1 MDDFEL
7 TALDTLQ
14 HGLTRDAEKA
24 HCLVHGEGAL
34 RPLIDKASAQSLG
47 QANAPRSCRGQL
59 LTADEAVIEPAMD
72 GRGGDSEYRCRLF
85 DRQQLALRD
94 DRGRLEARDVPL
106 PSQTAH
112 MVGGKAVT
120 VSGLTILT
128 VENTGDD
135 GVWVM
140 RGQTAN
146 ERDCVL
152 VGAHDPGFWRGRSTS
167 ISARLPPRHRRV
179 RRARCSALNTATIT
193 SSSSVRSSSLRS
205 RAVVVDASHTLCK
218 SAPSASRRRRSS
230 ALSARGR

>member
-34 RPLIDKASAQSLG
+34 RLLIDKASAQILG
-47 QANAPRSCRGQL
+47 QANAPRRCWGQL
-59 LTADEAVIEPAMD
+59 LTADEAIIEPTMD
-72 GRGGDSEYRCRLF
+72 SRGGGSKNRGRLS
-85 DRQQLALRD
+85 DGQQLAVRD
-94 DRGRLEARDVPL
+94 ERGRLEARDVPL
-106 PSQTAH
+106 PPQTAH

-152 VGAHDPGFWRGRSTS
+152 VGAYRGR
-167 ISARLPPRHRRV
+167 P
-179 RRARCSALNTATIT
+179 
-193 SSSSVRSSSLRS
+193 
-205 RAVVVDASHTLCK
+205 
-218 SAPSASRRRRSS
+218 
-230 ALSARGR
+230 